1 MEPITIALLAIAVG
15 GTAMRSKANRG
26 WEQDR
31 RDNEYLSDRVDA
43 MCGEIDRRYGTGDKR
58 R

>member
-1 MEPITIALLAIAVG
+1 MEPITLALIGIAIG
-15 GTAMRSKANRG
+15 GKAMHSKYKRG

-31 RDNEYLSDRVDA
+31 RDNEELSYRVDA
-43 MCGEIDRRYGTGDKR
+43 MCGELDRRSGGKR